1 MRNTSSKDN
10 LDYMDV
16 VAIANSARLQYTDG
30 LPHVM
35 NLTCPVYT
43 PANVV
48 ENVRILAVIKYMKS
62 R

>member
-1 MRNTSSKDN
+1 MT
-10 LDYMDV
+10 DV
-16 VAIANSARLQYTDG
+16 VAIANSIGLQYTDG

-35 NLTCPVYT
+35 NLTCPVYA

-48 ENVRILAVIKYMKS
+48 EDVRKLAVIKYVKS